1 MFFTQQDVK
10 AAAISIILIEMMSAR
25 KIQGFVLLILL
36 LLLGFTVQVSPGS
49 AQVTPT
55 LAVDPSR
62 ITVPLGNQV
71 RFELEV
77 SDGQDVNAFDMMI
90 NYDLDRLTLL
100 DWEHGDYLSN
110 ITCTHIIRQPGILEL
125 KCNQVSQP
133 EVDGDGILLVLTFET
148 TGIGFPDVT
157 ITEAA
162 FIDSQGD
169 LTYPVRQHALVEV
182 TLDPTFTPTATIT
195 FTPTV
200 TFTPT
205 AGFSPTPSNTATPTS
220 IVSSTPSP
228 TAGTIILPTAT
239 LEETEPPYPEEA
251 TVMETEAAYPIGEM
265 TAAVVTPMPD
275 DTSPPDQTSV
285 PTDETGDQEISPTEP
300 GVPSPAQALVRGLWK
315 TVLWGTLILGA
326 LILLG
331 IGMVYILRRKQKSEE
346 DLLL

>member
-1 MFFTQQDVK
+1 
-10 AAAISIILIEMMSAR
+10 
-25 KIQGFVLLILL
+25 
-36 LLLGFTVQVSPGS
+36 
-49 AQVTPT
+49 
-55 LAVDPSR
+55 
-62 ITVPLGNQV
+62 VPLGNQV

-169 LTYPVRQHALVEV
+169 ITYPVRQHALVEV
-182 TLDPTFTPTATIT
+182 TSDPTYTPTPTNT

-200 TFTPT
+200 TYTST
-205 AGFSPTPSNTATPTS
+205 AGFSPTPSSTGTPTS

-228 TAGTIILPTAT
+228 TAGTIIPPTTT
-239 LEETEPPYPEEA
+239 LAETEPPYPDQETVEA
-251 TVMETEAAYPIGEM
+251 TEAAYPIGET
-265 TAAVVTPMPD
+265 TAVGETQTPGGTPL
-275 DTSPPDQTSV
+275 PDQTST
-285 PTDETGDQEISPTEP
+285 PTDETGGQEITPTEP
-300 GVPSPAQALVRGLWK
+300 GEPSPAQALVRGLWE
-315 TVLWGTLILGA
+315 TVLWGTLILGG

>member
-1 MFFTQQDVK
+1 MK
-10 AAAISIILIEMMSAR
+10 ADANSIILIEMMSAR
-25 KIQGFVLLILL
+25 KIQRIVLLILL
-36 LLLGFTVQVSPGS
+36 LLLGFTVQVRPGS

-62 ITVPLGNQV
+62 ITVPLGNRAQ
-71 RFELEV
+71 FELEV
-77 SDGQDVNAFDMMI
+77 SDGKDVNAFDMMI

-110 ITCTHIIRQPGILEL
+110 LTCTHLIQQPGVLEL

-133 EVDGDGILLVLTFET
+133 EVDGDGILLVMTFET

-169 LTYPVRQHALVEV
+169 ITYPVRQHALVEV
-182 TLDPTFTPTATIT
+182 TSDPTYTSTPTNT

-200 TFTPT
+200 TSTPT
-205 AGFSPTPSNTATPTS
+205 AGFSPTPSSTGTSTP
-220 IVSSTPSP
+220 IFNPTPSP
-228 TAGTIILPTAT
+228 TAGTIIPPTAT
-239 LEETEPPYPEEA
+239 LAKTEPPYPDQA
-251 TVMETEAAYPIGEM
+251 TAEVTEAAYPSGET
-265 TAAVVTPMPD
+265 TAVIDTPMPD
-275 DTSPPDQTSV
+275 GTPPPDQTSA
-285 PTDETGDQEISPTEP
+285 PTDETDDENFSPIEP
-300 GVPSPAQALVRGLWK
+300 ETPSPAQTLVRGLWK
-315 TVLWGTLILGA
+315 TVLWGTLILGG

-331 IGMVYILRRKQKSEE
+331 IGMVYILRRKPSGDDE